1 MSGIYDFDENLGQ
14 SFEASAAEVGIEDGQ
29 QDPGTW
35 DGFASGVGQGVMRET
50 FARTGQTVA
59 MAGAVLPII
68 GDAVNSAITGRNET
82 RAQDWYF
89 KNVVDDTVNNAMDYW
104 APGPQEVGKAGR
116 LAGELVGGLGQLVIG
131 AGNPSLMV
139 ANAQMGTAVDMVRS
153 GVDAETAQQVGAVA
167 GVATAVGA
175 WLPIFGKSAS
185 SKIAT
190 GTIGNIAQG
199 IVQRGATGEILD
211 DAGYGAQAKNF
222 DAFDLQ
228 SMAVDGLMGVAFGA
242 LQAKSKYPQPD
253 VLDSAV
259 GKKAGDAIRSGSRSL
274 ENSINSMIGNA
285 VLTKTH
291 KDAIAALATFKSY
304 AVDSAPGRPLSDA
317 DFNAHQTNMDMGLD
331 HLLHDKP
338 FDDSMV
344 REAAFEQK
352 PPRADAEE
360 GESIANTAFR
370 DWYNQNRTSLSDE
383 LFIGGQHDVRSYA
396 SLPESLQTRAA
407 HGMSKSLGSALT
419 DLRGLLK
426 NGIDPNRGGGKLYTA
441 PLGRPA
447 QNAGGGTTAG
457 GNAYS
462 DGAFT
467 LIAKKGVND
476 GIADIGQ
483 VEAIVVNSSLP
494 DGVVAGLRTEFPNIK
509 IGRASEVDKMLS
521 QNTPKTPLAAPRAT
535 PEEIAAIQAPDAPVT
550 AKPEMAAEDFGALA
564 RQASEG
570 SRKAQEKPP
579 RADAEDIRSEL
590 PSYKETVDPVNP
602 AEYAAARYAEMAKE
616 SGLSDEQA
624 ANMAKYHEPDISPVT
639 GRYSDHELLG
649 AVARAAKGEAPYKY
663 VEMDTTK
670 LGKINARKGANDAAD
685 DFIKDTGD
693 ALQAIYGDA
702 PVYHR
707 GAGRFAALVPEGFD
721 VEAAQAQARE
731 ALTGIT
737 KKHGVDDLGVDMYH
751 GENPVPKGEALDKAI
766 KPAQDKLNASKPED
780 TSDVAGIEGI
790 KAWSDTSTGSA
801 REVSRRIEEA
811 TGSLQQGSGDLEST
825 ARYIARS
832 LERQSTATEVKQA
845 GEFLSPDEYRAKSVA
860 EDAQKN
866 SLSPEQT
873 ALHDKKIL
881 RDELTGAYR
890 AVDRNPT
897 VKRVQ
902 DYIQETG
909 KPAVFAVADV
919 SNLGGKNL
927 ALGQHTADIIFKQY
941 HEIIMDN
948 LQALGADVVPF
959 RHGGDETS
967 YIVVGAEESVVRE
980 AMAKA
985 AADVQRFANRVG
997 IADLPHKKTY
1007 TSEVVSGAKPR
1018 DTSKDGSGIYVGV
1031 NEIHPGKTPREI
1043 YAAGDREVDFNKYA
1057 GKVDVAGE
1065 TMPLKSDSA
1074 KDPMSG
1080 YAARP
1085 EVKQALT
1092 ADESI
1097 TILDDN
1103 GNPVSGREAILQAAA
1118 EADSAVSLKEGFKA
1132 AALCAMRFTT

>member
-1 MSGIYDFDENLGQ
+1 MSGIYEFDENLGQ
-14 SFEASAAEVGIEDGQ
+14 SFEASAAEAGIEDGQ
-29 QDPGTW
+29 QDPGAW

-50 FARTGQTVA
+50 FARTGQTVG

-68 GDAVNSAITGRNET
+68 GDAVNSAITGRYET

-89 KNVVDDTVNNAMDYW
+89 KNIVDDTVNNAVDYW
-104 APGPQEVGKAGR
+104 APGPQEVGKAGQ
-116 LAGELVGGLGQLVIG
+116 LVGSLVGGLGQLVIG

-211 DAGYGAQAKNF
+211 EAGYSAQAKNF

-228 SMAVDGLMGVAFGA
+228 SMAVDGLMGVAFGG
-242 LQAKSKYPQPD
+242 LQAKSKYQQPN
-253 VLDSAV
+253 VLDSVA
-259 GKKAGDAIRSGSRSL
+259 GKKAGDAIRGGSQSL
-274 ENSINSMIGNA
+274 EDSISSMIGNA

-304 AVDSAPGRPLSDA
+304 AIDSAPGRPLSDA
-317 DFNAHQTNMDMGLD
+317 DFNAHQATMDDALN
-331 HLLHDKP
+331 HLLFDKP

-344 REAAFEQK
+344 RDAAFEQ
-352 PPRADAEE
+352 
-360 GESIANTAFR
+360 
-370 DWYNQNRTSLSDE
+370 
-383 LFIGGQHDVRSYA
+383 
-396 SLPESLQTRAA
+396 
-407 HGMSKSLGSALT
+407 
-419 DLRGLLK
+419 
-426 NGIDPNRGGGKLYTA
+426 
-441 PLGRPA
+441 
-447 QNAGGGTTAG
+447 
-457 GNAYS
+457 
-462 DGAFT
+462 
-467 LIAKKGVND
+467 
-476 GIADIGQ
+476 
-483 VEAIVVNSSLP
+483 
-494 DGVVAGLRTEFPNIK
+494 
-509 IGRASEVDKMLS
+509 
-521 QNTPKTPLAAPRAT
+521 
-535 PEEIAAIQAPDAPVT
+535 
-550 AKPEMAAEDFGALA
+550 
-564 RQASEG
+564 
-570 SRKAQEKPP
+570 KPP

-590 PSYKETVDPVNP
+590 PSYKETAAPVNP

-649 AVARAAKGEAPYKY
+649 AVARAAKGDTPYRY

-693 ALQAIYGDA
+693 ALQAIYGDV

-721 VEAAQAQARE
+721 VEAAQAQAKE

-737 KKHGVDDLGVDMYH
+737 KKHGVDDLDVQMYH

-790 KAWSDTSTGSA
+790 KAWADTSTGSA

-845 GEFLSPDEYRAKSVA
+845 GGFLSPDEYRAKSVA

-873 ALHDKKIL
+873 ALHNKKIL

-948 LQALGADVVPF
+948 LNALGADVVPF

-1065 TMPLKSDSA
+1065 TMPLKSDTA

-1097 TILDDN
+1097 TVLDDN

-1118 EADSAVSLKEGFKA
+1118 EADNAVSLKEGFKA